1 MTKARTLSEAFLTV
15 RECLWDGKQGL
26 NSCTSSKEVC
36 ICHAAMLA
44 EIVGLI
50 TKKHSGQIRNIVSE
64 RLAPYTT
71 VNSYLYGAHGVAKPH
86 GSDEWAVLSVKF
98 QDYRHAWLI
107 ELSKEFAD
115 EATNP

>member
-1 MTKARTLSEAFLTV
+1 MAKARTLSEAFLTI
-15 RECLWDGKQGL
+15 REYLWDGKQGL
-26 NSCTSSKEVC
+26 SSYTSSKEVC

-44 EIVGLI
+44 ERAGLI

-86 GSDEWAVLSVKF
+86 GRDVLRVKI
-98 QDYRHAWLI
+98 QDYRHAWLVH
-107 ELSKEFAD
+107 LSEEFKN
-115 EATNP
+115 ESAT

>member
-1 MTKARTLSEAFLTV
+1 MAKARTLSEAFLTI

-36 ICHAAMLA
+36 ICPAAMLA
-44 EIVGLI
+44 ERAGLI

-71 VNSYLYGAHGVAKPH
+71 VNSYLYGAHGVAKSH
-86 GSDEWAVLSVKF
+86 GGDEWVALRVKI
-98 QDYRHAWLI
+98 QDYRHAWLVH
-107 ELSKEFAD
+107 LSEEFKN
-115 EATNP
+115 ESAT